1 MNKRLAGIVGTTIAA
16 SVFLGMLG
24 VLIMAIL
31 QEPTLLIPLGV
42 IAQLILTSVL
52 IAYSTS
58 TNSKESK

>member
-24 VLIMAIL
+24 VLILAIL

-42 IAQLILTSVL
+42 IAQLILASVL
-52 IAYSTS
+52 IAYSNS
-58 TNSKESK
+58 TDSKESK